1 MKIRSLIFS
10 LLIAPFLLVAQENQ
24 TAKFSGLVFGD
35 YYYVAKNHN
44 SSYEGKNGLWVRR
57 VYFTFDKKL
66 TEQFSMRFRLEM
78 NNRGLTASSASS
90 MVPFVKDLYIKYK
103 KGHHQVLLGI
113 SPAPTFNKL
122 ESVWGYR
129 SVEKTP
135 VDLFKLGSSRE
146 TGLAIKGTF
155 GPAQK
160 AYYHAMFGNGN
171 AQKNETNR
179 GKKVMLALGWNFT
192 KALTIEAYGDYDDR
206 GNQKRYTYQ
215 AFVGYRSNPLRAGL
229 LVTRQ
234 FNRMNGNNT
243 GNITLFSAFTVVR
256 LKDNLHFLARI
267 DRLSDPVA
275 KGESITYLPMSQ
287 ESSPT
292 FMVIGLDYFAQNAL
306 HLIPNLEVVHYQ
318 NSAIQTDILPRLTFY
333 YAFK

>member
-1 MKIRSLIFS
+1 MKIRSLILS
-10 LLIAPFLLVAQENQ
+10 LLIAPLLLVAQENQ

-66 TEQFSMRFRLEM
+66 TNQFSMRFRLEM
-78 NNRGLTASSASS
+78 NNRGLAASSASS

-160 AYYHAMFGNGN
+160 AYYHAMIGNGN

-192 KALTIEAYGDYDDR
+192 RTLTIEAYGDYDDK
-206 GNQKRYTYQ
+206 GSQKRYTYQ
-215 AFVGYRSNPLRAGL
+215 AFVGYRSNPLRAGFL
-229 LVTRQ
+229 ITRQ
-234 FNRMNGNNT
+234 FNRKNGNHEST
-243 GNITLFSAFTVVR
+243 ITLVSLFTVLR
-256 LKDNLHFLARI
+256 LNENLHVLARV
-267 DRLSDPVA
+267 DRLSEPVVN
-275 KGESITYLPMSQ
+275 GESITYLPMSQ
-287 ESSPT
+287 HSAPT
-292 FMVIGLDYFAQNAL
+292 FMVLGFDYFAQNTL
-306 HLIPNLEVVHYQ
+306 HLIPNIEVVHYQ
-318 NSAIQTDILPRLTFY
+318 NSAIQYDIIPRLTFN